1 MNKIGLRHH
10 FDTAAAATT
19 TTTTISLHFE
29 FQQPLASVIIF
40 L

>member
-10 FDTAAAATT
+10 FDTAAAAA

-29 FQQPLASVIIF
+29 FQQPLASVIIY